1 MSSAN
6 TKYASR
12 RNPSREQGAPPF
24 DMVDLT
30 RSGLEHLA
38 HSLDETDEIDHLPLL
53 PPENNYARRKAFEI
67 EMNRYH
73 DEPPGFFGDAW
84 RLIASILLAA
94 CFLGPFLVSYLRNY
108 HHRVTTSELSH
119 SWPWNV
125 NATACAK
132 ALDINFAQ
140 LHDQMLVQNTTFCRE
155 GESNTYCRCTNPVL
169 PRSNTQHS
177 QLWEEGR
184 IRNIQLVS
192 SESDVDVLLLG
203 DSIMEQWLGTIL
215 SQNEKKLAG
224 IQEVFQQLF
233 GPQAGKYAAI
243 PLGLAGDRC
252 NELLFRIQNGEL
264 PGTLHPKVI
273 WVLIGTNDYSDRC
286 SRESILAG
294 NIAVVKE
301 IVKQKPNSKIV
312 INSILPVGSAPLFG
326 GDTTNERWKAYL
338 WINARLKCLASTSKN
353 FYFFNGTSYF
363 LNENKNQI
371 NYTLMED
378 YLHPSKEGA
387 LLWGQGIVEKLH
399 EIIG

>member
-1 MSSAN
+1 M
-6 TKYASR
+6 
-12 RNPSREQGAPPF
+12 
-24 DMVDLT
+24 
-30 RSGLEHLA
+30 
-38 HSLDETDEIDHLPLL
+38 
-53 PPENNYARRKAFEI
+53 
-67 EMNRYH
+67 
-73 DEPPGFFGDAW
+73 
-84 RLIASILLAA
+84 
-94 CFLGPFLVSYLRNY
+94 
-108 HHRVTTSELSH
+108 
-119 SWPWNV
+119 
-125 NATACAK
+125 
-132 ALDINFAQ
+132 
-140 LHDQMLVQNTTFCRE
+140 
-155 GESNTYCRCTNPVL
+155 
-169 PRSNTQHS
+169 
-177 QLWEEGR
+177 
-184 IRNIQLVS
+184 
-192 SESDVDVLLLG
+192 
-203 DSIMEQWLGTIL
+203 
-215 SQNEKKLAG
+215 
-224 IQEVFQQLF
+224 
-233 GPQAGKYAAI
+233 
-243 PLGLAGDRC
+243 
-252 NELLFRIQNGEL
+252 

-294 NIAVVKE
+294 NIAVMKE

>member
-140 LHDQMLVQNTTFCRE
+140 LHDQMLVQNSTFCRE
-155 GESNTYCRCTNPVL
+155 GES
-169 PRSNTQHS
+169 
-177 QLWEEGR
+177 
-184 IRNIQLVS
+184 VS
-192 SESDVDVLLLG
+192 VRKELLG
-203 DSIMEQWLGTIL
+203 DQV
-215 SQNEKKLAG
+215 
-224 IQEVFQQLF
+224 VF
-233 GPQAGKYAAI
+233 
-243 PLGLAGDRC
+243 
-252 NELLFRIQNGEL
+252 
-264 PGTLHPKVI
+264 
-273 WVLIGTNDYSDRC
+273 
-286 SRESILAG
+286 
-294 NIAVVKE
+294 
-301 IVKQKPNSKIV
+301 PNSV
-312 INSILPVGSAPLFG
+312 
-326 GDTTNERWKAYL
+326 Y
-338 WINARLKCLASTSKN
+338 
-353 FYFFNGTSYF
+353 
-363 LNENKNQI
+363 
-371 NYTLMED
+371 
-378 YLHPSKEGA
+378 
-387 LLWGQGIVEKLH
+387 
-399 EIIG
+399 